1 MDTSLL
7 KYIESSLVNGELP
20 RDFSL
25 PKETDNDEEIIWA
38 DGAMD
43 GVAVYHM
50 GYSDLD
56 DEDKSLMIE
65 ALKYV
70 SDGNYEKA
78 DELFIILTSRKHAL
92 QIIDPLQS
100 YINSHR
106 NDLDAVNLNKYG
118 LYLLTNA
125 SRREMVKLGLSFLEL
140 FVTDKNEEI
149 KRATRIIGLS
159 DEFTLF
165 AIYVMAKWKDG
176 NNEIWQLAKK
186 VHSWGRIHAI
196 EIIEPVN
203 EEIRKWFLIDGVHN
217 DVMDSYSAL
226 ICWNKAGC
234 NELIHNI
241 QSKEEYN
248 GIRDIIRGMLNESAV
263 AGLSKIENKEEVI
276 LVFLSYARNY
286 ADEIEDFETVLEIK
300 EYFEHENEEIVSL
313 CNEIINTDK
322 CRGLVKEAVKKGH
335 NIELAEELK
344 IDYRNDLYE
353 LMKSSFK
360 DKHFLCS
367 YLMDDLEY
375 KDKVID
381 LFHKNLPLNE
391 MKVSPSTTLGLGE
404 KYWKQRALECLLQEL
419 NRYPLEGIDFVE
431 TGLQSEPIRT
441 RNLALSTIEA
451 WVSQLNKPLSE
462 LLPELD
468 VLLNMISLL
477 EPD

>member
-25 PKETDNDEEIIWA
+25 PKEADNDEEIIWA

-78 DELFIILTSRKHAL
+78 DELFIKLTSRKHAL

-118 LYLLTNA
+118 LYLLINA

-203 EEIRKWFLIDGVHN
+203 EEIRKWFLMDGVHN

-241 QSKEEYN
+241 QSKEEYTS
-248 GIRDIIRGMLNESAV
+248 IRDIIRGMLNESAV

-300 EYFEHENEEIVSL
+300 EYFEQENEEIVSL
-313 CNEIINTDK
+313 
-322 CRGLVKEAVKKGH
+322 L
-335 NIELAEELK
+335 
-344 IDYRNDLYE
+344 
-353 LMKSSFK
+353 
-360 DKHFLCS
+360 
-367 YLMDDLEY
+367 
-375 KDKVID
+375 
-381 LFHKNLPLNE
+381 
-391 MKVSPSTTLGLGE
+391 
-404 KYWKQRALECLLQEL
+404 
-419 NRYPLEGIDFVE
+419 
-431 TGLQSEPIRT
+431 
-441 RNLALSTIEA
+441 LALPGRKMMRDL
-451 WVSQLNKPLSE
+451 WVFVKQT
-462 LLPELD
+462 
-468 VLLNMISLL
+468 V
-477 EPD
+477 